1 VMGRLNGTNAHDY
14 HYGNTL
20 LYNAGWASPFRHGV
34 RLLVQLNGRT
44 AERDRIEADT
54 EGANT
59 GGTVVYA
66 SPGLRWQT
74 GFGIDVEGAV
84 QIPMIESLYGIQDE
98 HVTARIAFSLGR

>member
-1 VMGRLNGTNAHDY
+1 
-14 HYGNTL
+14 
-20 LYNAGWASPFRHGV
+20 V